1 MSSGSQT
8 ESKYISLKRDIHITL
23 PCLTFFFVHSFL
35 SIIVFLFYLVSLFT
49 IRTLAYKNLKESKVQ
64 FFKMM
69 FLLDSQLK
77 FDVGF

>member
-1 MSSGSQT
+1 MEPNREQVHFFEKGHSHYT
-8 ESKYISLKRDIHITL
+8 TL
-23 PCLTFFFVHSFL
+23 FNRFFFVHSFL

-49 IRTLAYKNLKESKVQ
+49 IRTLAYKNLKKSKVQ